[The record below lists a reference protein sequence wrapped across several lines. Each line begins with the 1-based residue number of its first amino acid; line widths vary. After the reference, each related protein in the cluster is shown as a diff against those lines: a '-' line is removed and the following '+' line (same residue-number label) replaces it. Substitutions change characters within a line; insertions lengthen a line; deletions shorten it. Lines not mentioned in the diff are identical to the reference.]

1 MERIEFELDLCTL
14 CVKMAEYRTPYLIDS
29 HCHLDLQ
36 PFDADRAEVVARAQA
51 AGVTLWVNP
60 GIDLD
65 QCRRALA
72 LAEQLEGLY
81 VAVGIHPTSADR
93 FTPET
98 LQALQRLAQHP
109 KVVAIGEVG
118 LDFYWGNVDPA
129 LQQQVLLAQL
139 DLAAELGLPVLIH
152 SREANAAVADLLRSW
167 VTSSVYTRSLLA
179 RRPFA
184 GVLHAFSGDLALANE
199 AFSWNFLVGLGGAAT
214 FRNAHA
220 LRALVPALR
229 LDRLLLETDAPY
241 LTPHP
246 YRGQRNEPARLALV
260 CEQLAQLYGIPPTA
274 LAAQTSATALRF
286 YGLEDRFGV
295 DSATHHTAVLV

>member
-1 MERIEFELDLCTL
+1 
-14 CVKMAEYRTPYLIDS
+14 
-29 HCHLDLQ
+29 
-36 PFDADRAEVVARAQA
+36 
-51 AGVTLWVNP
+51 
-60 GIDLD
+60 
-65 QCRRALA
+65 
-72 LAEQLEGLY
+72 
-81 VAVGIHPTSADR
+81 
-93 FTPET
+93 
-98 LQALQRLAQHP
+98 
-109 KVVAIGEVG
+109 
-118 LDFYWGNVDPA
+118 
-129 LQQQVLLAQL
+129 
-139 DLAAELGLPVLIH
+139 
-152 SREANAAVADLLRSW
+152 
-167 VTSSVYTRSLLA
+167 
-179 RRPFA
+179 
-184 GVLHAFSGDLALANE
+184 VLHAFSGDLALANE